1 MMVALINGSPKVKN
15 SASGALL
22 EDVKTYLSEKAEV
35 IELALRTATLPDEAK
50 EMLTKAD
57 AWVFAFPLYVD
68 GIPGH
73 VLSCLM
79 QIEELQMSMA
89 QVHVYGIAKC
99 GFYEGVQ
106 NELALEVLENWCIK
120 NGCTWAGG
128 IGIGG
133 GGSLAQ
139 LPKLA
144 YGQGPKAPVDF
155 ALHDLA
161 ESMLQ
166 GKTKENQFVTVGM
179 PRFLYKL
186 AAQMGWRQTIK
197 ANGGKSRDL
206 ARKY

>member
-1 MMVALINGSPKVKN
+1 MIVALINGSPKVKN
-15 SASGALL
+15 SASRALL
-22 EDVKTYLSEKAEV
+22 EDVKTYLLEKAEV
-35 IELALRTATLPDEAK
+35 IELTLRTATLPNEAK
-50 EMLTKAD
+50 EVLAKAD

-73 VLSCLM
+73 LLSCLV
-79 QIEELQMSMA
+79 QLEELKVPTS
-89 QVHVYGIAKC
+89 QVQVYGIANC

-128 IGIGG
+128 VGIGG
-133 GGSLAQ
+133 GGSLGQ
-139 LPKLA
+139 LPKLP
-144 YGQGPKAPVDF
+144 YGQGPKASVDF

-166 GKTKENQFVTVGM
+166 GKTKENQFATVGM

-186 AAQMGWRQTIK
+186 AAQMGWRQAIK

-206 ARKY
+206 AKKY